1 MFDAEEVFVKQRWT
15 AEGLW
20 EFPVDLFFVIF
31 ELISNKRKQENKDNY
46 VFLVQLE
53 LMVTRCILCCLVDLK
68 KQ

>member
-1 MFDAEEVFVKQRWT
+1 MFDAEEVFIKQRRT
-15 AEGLW
+15 AKGLW
-20 EFPVDLFFVIF
+20 KFPVDLFFVVF

-46 VFLVQLE
+46 VFLVPLE